1 MSYPHVFEPVSKL
14 YWHFTVVVSQ
24 EIPEN
29 KHCCDKNTQTF
40 SLQIFQD
47 DISVVVCFE
56 EPVGIL
62 EMVFVKVAVGLLG
75 LVPKAVTAF
84 LHLQANGRQTWI
96 SLRAHEEKLVTAS
109 YSASEW
115 SRSTPAGNDF

>member
-1 MSYPHVFEPVSKL
+1 MLPPLKGRILIPLPCIPGKNCYKDKLKPKMPYPHEFESVSKL
-14 YWHFTVVVSQ
+14 DWHFTVVVSQ

-56 EPVGIL
+56 EPICLVSVVLPHIS
-62 EMVFVKVAVGLLG
+62 KCLG
-75 LVPKAVTAF
+75 
-84 LHLQANGRQTWI
+84 
-96 SLRAHEEKLVTAS
+96 
-109 YSASEW
+109 
-115 SRSTPAGNDF
+115 